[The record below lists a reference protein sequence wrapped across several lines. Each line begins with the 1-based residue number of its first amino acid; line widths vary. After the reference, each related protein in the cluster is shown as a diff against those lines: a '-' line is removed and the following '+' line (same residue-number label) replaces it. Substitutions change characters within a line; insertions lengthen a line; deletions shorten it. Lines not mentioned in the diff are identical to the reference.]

1 MRPSSHLVLLNS
13 CKNQNICWPFKQ
25 TSKLSKFTTS
35 TLTQAVQEKPQSEET
50 NSPWRQCLHDISH
63 QNVDVRF
70 FKRCTFQPADHEWC
84 ICQRSTYR
92 HQAWLLPW
100 NASLT
105 NLPMKLCTYLSN
117 LYVLIYRPDRA
128 GGGGVWGGGYS
139 KPLCDCTYRLAGMF
153 SYSFSVSAHPAVMIF
168 PPNNKNKFQISLTSS
183 QILAPPHT
191 SLVPTEHKCNMGSIA
206 ASFSD
211 DMQQRREE
219 LVL

>member
-1 MRPSSHLVLLNS
+1 M
-13 CKNQNICWPFKQ
+13 
-25 TSKLSKFTTS
+25 
-35 TLTQAVQEKPQSEET
+35 
-50 NSPWRQCLHDISH
+50 
-63 QNVDVRF
+63 
-70 FKRCTFQPADHEWC
+70 
-84 ICQRSTYR
+84 Y
-92 HQAWLLPW
+92 
-100 NASLT
+100 
-105 NLPMKLCTYLSN
+105 
-117 LYVLIYRPDRA
+117 
-128 GGGGVWGGGYS
+128 GGVGTVNLS
-139 KPLCDCTYRLAGMF
+139 VTALTDQLLAGMF